1 MATSLNIRLATP
13 DDATALAAIY
23 AQYIPLP
30 VSFEYTAPDASEFQ
44 KRIEAIYCDYPYLV
58 CVDNGTPIAYAYAH
72 KYKERA
78 AYQWDAELSVYLDPA
93 RTAKGLGR
101 IMCRTLLD
109 ILTVQ
114 GVRNV
119 YSLIVDSNERSKHL
133 HLKLGFVPVAVYKNT
148 GFKNGR
154 WLDIACYEKQ
164 LNTYDVPPK
173 PVIPVRDL
181 DKDVLSKILS
191 WYINA
196 G

>member
-1 MATSLNIRLATP
+1 MTASLNIRLATP
-13 DDATALAAIY
+13 DDAAALAAIY
-23 AQYIPLP
+23 AQYIPYP

-44 KRIEAIYCDYPYLV
+44 KRIEVIYRDYPYLV
-58 CVDNGTPIAYAYAH
+58 CVDGGVPIAYAYAH

-78 AYQWDAELSVYLDPA
+78 AYQWDAELSVYIDST

-101 IMCRTLLD
+101 IMCLTLLD

-114 GVRNV
+114 GVKNV
-119 YSLIVDSNERSKHL
+119 YCLIVGSNEKSKHL
-133 HLKLGFVPVAVYKNT
+133 HLKLGFEPVAVYKNT
-148 GFKNGR
+148 GFKNGQ

-164 LNTYDVPPK
+164 LNAYDIPPK

-181 DKDVLSKILS
+181 DKDVLSEILS
-191 WYINA
+191 RYT